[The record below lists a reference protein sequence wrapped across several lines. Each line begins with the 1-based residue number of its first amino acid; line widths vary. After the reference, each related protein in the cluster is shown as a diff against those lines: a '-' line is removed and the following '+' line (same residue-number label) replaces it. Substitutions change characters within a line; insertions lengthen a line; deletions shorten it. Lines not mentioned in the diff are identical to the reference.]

1 VGARLGAPWGEQE
14 RVVPSA
20 DQQAGTGRLRRILEP
35 VIGFVVVA
43 VLGLGLFLVLDGGD
57 GDDQDAAGPT
67 VTMPSTTTTAG
78 GEASTTTVA
87 QVGTTAAPTTTTS
100 TTAATTTTARP
111 TTTTTTAPPPTTTT
125 AAPAGEVAVA
135 PPPGAV
141 AAERYAVL
149 KGGKVYLLGRVPSQ
163 DVADTIVAKATA
175 VMGEGNVVNQ
185 YQVDPASTLPS
196 SAPLYVADYVLYAYD
211 SAELAPDF
219 RPLLDLG
226 VLLLRQNPAVTIT
239 VNGHTDDR
247 GSAEYNLDL
256 SQRRVQSVLDYWA
269 AAGVDTSR
277 VRGVAKGESEPIAPN
292 DTDEG
297 RAVNRRTEFVID
309 GILN

>member
-1 VGARLGAPWGEQE
+1 M
-14 RVVPSA
+14 PSG

-43 VLGLGLFLVLDGGD
+43 VLGLGLFLVLDSR
-57 GDDQDAAGPT
+57 DDDEQDATGPT
-67 VTMPSTTTTAG
+67 VTMPPTTTSAPTTTSVA
-78 GEASTTTVA
+78 EAATTVA
-87 QVGTTAAPTTTTS
+87 RTGTSEQATTTAAPTTTTRPVTTTTATAPP
-100 TTAATTTTARP
+100 TTAATTTTA
-111 TTTTTTAPPPTTTT
+111 APV
-125 AAPAGEVAVA
+125 AGDVAVA
-135 PPPGAV
+135 PPAGAV

-163 DVADTIVAKATA
+163 EVADTIVGKATA

-185 YQVDPASTLPS
+185 YDVDPASTLPS
-196 SAPLYVADYVLYAYD
+196 SAPLYVADYVLFGYN

-226 VLLLRQNPAVTIT
+226 TALLSQNPAVTIT
-239 VNGHTDDR
+239 VNGHTDSR
-247 GSAEYNLDL
+247 GSDQYNLDL
-256 SQRRVQSVLDYWA
+256 SQRRIQAVLDYWA

-277 VRGVAKGESEPIAPN
+277 VHGVAKGETEPIASN

-297 RAVNRRTEFVID
+297 RAINRRTEFVID
-309 GILN
+309 GLLS